1 MCRRIGIFR
10 HIFGVSMLLLFV
22 VFGASCRDSKTH
34 ESCFYRLSR
43 GGYSPSTNTFLLA
56 IHADFGKLQKV
67 IILVTYNEEKRL
79 LKHLFPMSPGPF
91 DFAWAPGQAAFVMT
105 HGNRMTLFR
114 KDISDLSYRG
124 TAIRCPVDF
133 SYTFCSWN
141 PKGEWLAVNCFD
153 LRKPSGHRLGL
164 YKLKEEKFVI
174 SDIVIDHR
182 PLVWKN
188 DAALYASNGDSV
200 VEVKLE
206 SGAPKLVRTI
216 PIEKGVSF
224 FYGIFDDQAL
234 VQKNKKIKLG
244 TKTLVELDQAR
255 RYGAITTKTTIFVS
269 ASSTN
274 LVVFDHKG
282 REIDR
287 TNPKSAIHLG
297 SIGKDPNTVYGL
309 SDSSLLRICVEDGD
323 LNIQEVCELAIFK

>member
-22 VFGASCRDSKTH
+22 AFGASCGDSKTH
-34 ESCFYRLSR
+34 EPLSYRLSR
-43 GGYSPSTNTFLLA
+43 EGYSPSTNTFLLA
-56 IHADFGKLQKV
+56 IHADFGELQKHT
-67 IILVTYNEEKRL
+67 ILATYNKEKRL
-79 LKHLFPMSPGPF
+79 LKHLFPISPGPF
-91 DFAWAPGQAAFVMT
+91 DFAWAPGQAAFVVT
-105 HGNRMTLFR
+105 HSDRMTLFR
-114 KDISDLSYRG
+114 KDISGLSYRG

-153 LRKPSGHRLGL
+153 LRKPSGHGLGM

-188 DAALYASNGDSV
+188 DATLYASNGDSV
-200 VEVKLE
+200 VEVKLV
-206 SGAPKLVRTI
+206 SGAPRLVRTI
-216 PIEKGVSF
+216 PIEKGALF
-224 FYGIFDDQAL
+224 FYDIFDDHAL
-234 VQKNKKIKLG
+234 VQKNKNIKLG
-244 TKTLVELDQAR
+244 TKTLVELDRDR
-255 RYGAITTKTTIFVS
+255 RYGVITTKTTIFVS

-287 TNPKSAIHLG
+287 TNPKSTIRLG

-309 SDSSLLRICVEDGD
+309 SDSSLLRICVEDGG
-323 LNIQEVCELAIFK
+323 LNIQEVCELANFK